1 MIGWTS
7 DVIRI
12 QYGTWGTLEE
22 IENFL
27 CVSDRMDV

>member
-12 QYGTWGTLEE
+12 QYGTWGTIEE
-22 IENFL
+22 KIL
-27 CVSDRMDV
+27 CVIERMDI